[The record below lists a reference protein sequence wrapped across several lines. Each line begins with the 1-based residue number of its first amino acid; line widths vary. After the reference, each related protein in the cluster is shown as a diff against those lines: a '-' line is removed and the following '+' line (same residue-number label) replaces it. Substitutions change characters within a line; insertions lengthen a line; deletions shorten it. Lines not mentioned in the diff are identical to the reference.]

1 MRKLLSLLFLS
12 LFLFLPQGM
21 NAQHFDELW
30 QRFDKA
36 YDSDLPASAIEVL
49 HAIRQQAVSASDDA
63 QLLRALVTE
72 CIVARDLAPDSA
84 EVVEHR
90 ILEAMA
96 REHRPVE
103 RALWLSAYG
112 QLKHNGDSLLASVAQ
127 PELLADAST
136 DSYATLFEKGS
147 DSRWM
152 NHDLLSLLTR
162 VVMDNVGA
170 RGLSPRKAD
179 EAWQRMREVYSR
191 RGNEVALLLMRYEEM
206 QREEAETAEIAAF
219 IEEVKRLMPQ
229 IKGTNVG
236 NVMQREI
243 ASYTSPELQL
253 RVERPENGIVYPGQA
268 VSLYV
273 MSRNVQRA
281 EVRLY
286 LLPDV
291 KGRDILPSVL
301 YDEQALRRLG
311 TRGRMV
317 LRQTVKVP
325 QHEIPEYAEASDTLS
340 LSIPES
346 GIYRIEVRE
355 DGKIRDFTVIPC
367 SSVSPLFFSYQRDD
381 VSCVRLTL
389 VDGMTGEPFR
399 GACTLEYADMPRGN
413 RNSQPTLWRSVQ
425 KKSGDSFV
433 LDELK
438 GKYLCAKVGKDVFL
452 PVFTLMYSYDGF
464 QSDSK
469 VRTQARV
476 FTDRAL
482 YRPGQEVQFSGVV
495 YSQQGDDVEAL
506 QHWKGRVSLLDP
518 SRKEIMQTAVSTG
531 EFGDFNEKFTL
542 PNPLMPGVY
551 QLRLFGN
558 GLSRSATIRVEEY
571 KRPTFSV
578 AFSVP
583 SPDSLYQ
590 RPHWELGDTLTLT
603 GTVKTYSGVPLSG
616 ASVQWTTTRSAG
628 YFRVSSDDA
637 ENKTEGSAIT
647 DANGRFT
654 IGLRLKEISDET
666 DGIAPYKLWGRYVF
680 TTDCAVTASNGETV
694 RASQRVVAGHRRVE
708 PVSQKAEVPVV
719 NSQLSDDHTRAV
731 LMLRQPKAWVY
742 YDVAA
747 VKGGVITS
755 EVMQVSD
762 SVKFELEW
770 KPEYGD
776 AATAYMAWFHDGHFD
791 THSVTVKRPEPDKRL
806 LLSWSSFR
814 DRLQPGEEE
823 CWTLSVHRP
832 DGTPAD
838 ALVMARLY
846 DASLDAFARADWS
859 FGLNFPRLEN
869 PVRRIRESFYFAD
882 NLYFSHPVQV
892 PELRFSAWK
901 PTMFSYYG
909 RRLAGIHMLNER
921 VPGKMAM
928 SAPRMQLSAAMKMES
943 EGVADCMD
951 MVETESIA
959 VAETVEGSS
968 SAEMTIRENFDETA
982 FFMPALRTDSLGRV
996 TLQFRLPES
1005 LTQWNFNAFAHDVQM
1020 NYGLLSDTVI
1030 ARKELMTEIAAP
1042 RFLRHGDVCAISVT
1056 IRNISD
1062 DFRCGTLRFTL
1073 TDAATGRR
1081 IQGEEQRFE
1090 LQAGASQTVNFDVA
1104 ADLMKMGIS
1113 ADSIDTSD
1121 VLSEAMAQMLVKAVA
1136 VTDADAEGRTYSDG
1150 EQRAIPLLSGRV
1162 MVETAV
1168 PFTLQGSGA
1177 QSIDV
1182 GSLELKRRMRED
1194 ALCNPEVSVDVTENP
1209 LWSVVRTV
1217 PNLLKEET
1225 LSANGLA
1232 LRLYIVEIARFLA
1245 EKLPEV
1251 ADQLPPGTS
1260 IAALRYSALD
1270 QLKDRQHSGGG
1281 FGWMPGFRPT
1291 FWTTVDV
1298 SLLLARQKR
1307 LTASSIADE
1316 MLKKAM
1322 GYMEKCADETVADMK
1337 RYKHSGDISE
1347 TLMRYLYVRS
1357 LLDMAPRASE
1367 RYLLEFAAEAR
1378 KSLTMYGKG
1387 LQAQVLAEAA
1397 EAAGLPT
1404 KLSTSCVVAAD
1415 LAMQSL
1421 VEHTVST
1428 PEMGRYFD
1436 TPRAE
1441 RGWKSYRIPTQVMAV
1456 EALSNE
1462 SLKAYDGGWL
1472 AKQDTEALQREM
1484 MLWLLQSK
1492 RTQQWESSVASAD
1505 ASYALLR
1512 GYGPEGRTF
1521 QPLTPEGQWEHTLN
1535 AQETKALVNSGRYT
1549 MQKQTDGVAWGS
1561 VRARYSVHVNAAD
1574 FEGSGLKVERR
1585 WQVLRQGKWTDI
1597 PDGAEAQAE
1606 WMKVGTRVRQVF
1618 RVAADRDFDRVCLEA
1633 GRAACMEPV
1642 EPLSGNV
1649 WAGGLWAY
1657 RMVRDVRNDY
1667 FVEHLPKGKYEFFE
1681 EYFVDRSGRFS
1692 TGLVHICCSYAPEF
1706 AGFASGTTL
1715 TTGAR

>member
-1 MRKLLSLLFLS
+1 MRKLLSFLFFT

-21 NAQHFDELW
+21 NAQRFDELW
-30 QRFDKA
+30 AQFDKA

-136 DSYATLFEKGS
+136 DSYATLFEKGG
-147 DSRWM
+147 DSRWV

-179 EAWQRMREVYSR
+179 EAWQRMREVYTR

-243 ASYTSPELQL
+243 ASCTSPELQL

-1020 NYGLLSDTVI
+1020 NYGLLSDTVV

-1042 RFLRHGDVCAISVT
+1042 RFLRHGDVCSISVT
-1056 IRNISD
+1056 VRNVSAAS
-1062 DFRCGTLRFTL
+1062 RCGTLRFHL
-1073 TDAATGRR
+1073 SDAATGCR
-1081 IQGEEQRFE
+1081 IQEEEQRFE
-1090 LQAGASQTVNFDVA
+1090 LQAGSSQTVSFNVK
-1104 ADLMKMGIS
+1104 ADLMKMGLS
-1113 ADSIDTSD
+1113 ADSIDNSD

-1136 VTDADAEGRTYSDG
+1136 VTDADAEGRRFSDG

-1162 MVETAV
+1162 MVEAAV

-1177 QSIDV
+1177 QTIDV
-1182 GSLELKRRMRED
+1182 GRLELKRRMRED
-1194 ALCNPEVSVDVTENP
+1194 ALCKPEVSVEYTDNP

-1217 PNLLKEET
+1217 PNLLNEET

-1232 LRLYIVEIARFLA
+1232 LRLYIVEIARFLT

-1251 ADQLPPGTS
+1251 ADLLPPGTS

-1270 QLKDRQHSGGG
+1270 QLKDRQHSSGG

-1298 SLLLARQKR
+1298 SLLLARQKN
-1307 LTASSIADE
+1307 LTASSVADE

-1337 RYKHSGDISE
+1337 RYKHSGGISE

-1357 LLDMAPRASE
+1357 LLDMVPRASE
-1367 RYLLEFAAEAR
+1367 CYLLEFAAEAR

-1397 EAAGLPT
+1397 QAAGLPK

-1421 VEHTVST
+1421 IEHSVST

-1512 GYGPEGRTF
+1512 GYGPESRTF
-1521 QPLTPEGQWEHTLN
+1521 QPLTSEGQWEHTLN

-1585 WQVLRQGKWTDI
+1585 WQVMRQGEWTDI

-1606 WMKVGTRVRQVF
+1606 WMKVGSRVRQVF

>member
-1 MRKLLSLLFLS
+1 MRKLLSFLFFT

-21 NAQHFDELW
+21 NAQRFDELW
-30 QRFDKA
+30 AQFDKA

-136 DSYATLFEKGS
+136 DSYATLFEKGG

-654 IGLRLKEISDET
+654 IGLRLKKISDET

-680 TTDCAVTASNGETV
+680 TTECAVTASNGETV
-694 RASQRVVAGHRRVE
+694 RASQRVVAGRPGME
-708 PVSQKAEVPVV
+708 PAPQKEEVPVV
-719 NSQLSDDHTRAV
+719 SSQVSDDHTHATLV
-731 LMLRQPKAWVY
+731 LRQPGAWVY

-747 VKGGVITS
+747 VKGGVVS
-755 EVMQVSD
+755 SQVLQVTD
-762 SVKFELEW
+762 SVKFEIEW

-776 AATAYMAWFHDGHFD
+776 AATAYVAWFHNGHFD

-806 LLSWSSFR
+806 LLSWSTFR
-814 DRLQPGEEE
+814 DKLQPGEEE
-823 CWTLSVHRP
+823 RWTLSVHRP
-832 DGTPAD
+832 DGTPAN

-846 DASLDAFARADWS
+846 DASLDALARADWN
-859 FGLNFPRLEN
+859 FGLNFPRLTN
-869 PVRRIRESFYFAD
+869 PVRRVRESFYFPG
-882 NLYFSHPVQV
+882 NLYYSRSVEV
-892 PELRFSAWK
+892 PELRFSGWK
-901 PTMFSYYG
+901 STMFSYYG
-909 RRLAGIHMLNER
+909 RRFSARTMVNYEC
-921 VPGKMAM
+921 VTDMAM
-928 SAPRMQLSAAMKMES
+928 PAPHKQFFAASKTEMKAAA
-943 EGVADCMD
+943 GCLD
-951 MVETESIA
+951 MVESDGVA
-959 VAETVEGSS
+959 VEETAEGA
-968 SAEMTIRENFDETA
+968 AEEAVKVRENFDETA

-996 TLQFRLPES
+996 TMEFRLPES

-1056 IRNISD
+1056 VRNISD
-1062 DFRCGTLRFTL
+1062 DFRCGTLRFTVS
-1073 TDAATGRR
+1073 DAATGRR

-1168 PFTLQGSGA
+1168 PFTLQGSGVRT
-1177 QSIDV
+1177 IDV

-1194 ALCNPEVSVDVTENP
+1194 ALCKPEVSVEYTDNP

-1217 PNLLKEET
+1217 PNLLNEET

-1251 ADQLPPGTS
+1251 ADLLPSGTS

-1270 QLKDRQHSGGG
+1270 QLKDRQHSSGG

-1298 SLLLARQKR
+1298 SLLLARQKN
-1307 LTASSIADE
+1307 LTDSSVADN

-1337 RYKHSGDISE
+1337 RYKHSGGISE

-1357 LLDMAPRASE
+1357 LLDMVPRASE
-1367 RYLLEFAAEAR
+1367 CYLLEFAAEAR

-1397 EAAGLPT
+1397 QAAGLPK

-1421 VEHTVST
+1421 IEHSVST

-1535 AQETKALVNSGRYT
+1535 AQETTALVNSGCYT
-1549 MQKQTDGVAWGS
+1549 LQKEHDGVAWGS

-1585 WQVLRQGKWTDI
+1585 WQVMRQGEWTDI

>member
-1 MRKLLSLLFLS
+1 MRKLLSFLFFT

-21 NAQHFDELW
+21 NAQRFDELW
-30 QRFDKA
+30 AQFDKA

-136 DSYATLFEKGS
+136 DSYATLFEKGG

-179 EAWQRMREVYSR
+179 EAWQRMREVYTR

-680 TTDCAVTASNGETV
+680 TTECAVTASNGETV
-694 RASQRVVAGHRRVE
+694 RASQRVVAGRPGME
-708 PVSQKAEVPVV
+708 PAPQKEEVPVV
-719 NSQLSDDHTRAV
+719 SSQVSDDHTHATLV
-731 LMLRQPKAWVY
+731 LRQPGAWVY

-747 VKGGVITS
+747 VKGGVVS
-755 EVMQVSD
+755 SQVQQVTD
-762 SVKFELEW
+762 SVKFEIEW

-776 AATAYMAWFHDGHFD
+776 AATAYVAWFHNGHFD

-806 LLSWSSFR
+806 LLSWSTFR
-814 DRLQPGEEE
+814 DKLQPGEEE
-823 CWTLSVHRP
+823 RWTLCVHRP
-832 DGTPAD
+832 DGTPAN

-846 DASLDAFARADWS
+846 DASLDALARADWN
-859 FGLNFPRLEN
+859 FGLNFLRLTN
-869 PVRRIRESFYFAD
+869 PVRRVREFFYFPG
-882 NLYFSHPVQV
+882 NLYYSRSVEV
-892 PELRFSAWK
+892 PELRFSGWK
-901 PTMFSYYG
+901 STMFSYYG
-909 RRLAGIHMLNER
+909 RRFSARTMVNYEC
-921 VPGKMAM
+921 VTDMAM
-928 SAPRMQLSAAMKMES
+928 PAPHKQFFAASKTEMKAAA
-943 EGVADCMD
+943 GCLD
-951 MVETESIA
+951 MVESDGMSVEEA
-959 VAETVEGSS
+959 AEGA
-968 SAEMTIRENFDETA
+968 AEEEVKVRENFDETA

-996 TLQFRLPES
+996 TMEFRLPES

-1073 TDAATGRR
+1073 SDAATGRR

-1121 VLSEAMAQMLVKAVA
+1121 VLSEAMAQLLVKAVA
-1136 VTDADAEGRTYSDG
+1136 VTDADAEGRRFSDG

-1177 QSIDV
+1177 QTIDV
-1182 GSLELKRRMRED
+1182 GRLELKRRMRED
-1194 ALCNPEVSVDVTENP
+1194 ALCKPEVSVEYTDNP

-1217 PNLLKEET
+1217 PNLLNEET

-1232 LRLYIVEIARFLA
+1232 LRLYIVGIARFLT

-1251 ADQLPPGTS
+1251 ADLLPPGTS

-1270 QLKDRQHSGGG
+1270 QLKDRQHSSGG

-1298 SLLLARQKR
+1298 SLLLARQKC
-1307 LTASSIADE
+1307 LTASSVADN

-1337 RYKHSGDISE
+1337 RYKHSGGISE

-1367 RYLLEFAAEAR
+1367 CYLLEFAAEAR

-1397 EAAGLPT
+1397 QAAGLPK

-1421 VEHTVST
+1421 IEHSVST

-1535 AQETKALVNSGRYT
+1535 AQETTALVNSGRYT

-1585 WQVLRQGKWTDI
+1585 WQVMRQGEWTDI

-1618 RVAADRDFDRVCLEA
+1618 RVAADRDFDRVCLEV